1 MQEAPHPQGSS
12 GVQRAPRTAVALM
25 MVAAIVAVGL
35 ISWAGSTLLPA
46 SPSREYREAVAQC
59 EALVSDELRSPSS
72 AVFESDVSSSGS
84 TWRVTG
90 AVDSQNG
97 FGAIVRTEFECSVT
111 IEGDDV
117 RALLTQVDPR

>member
-1 MQEAPHPQGSS
+1 
-12 GVQRAPRTAVALM
+12 M